1 MDDTTLKQTL
11 RAIGQEAVPDDWNR
25 WDEIRQRVQQESMF
39 NRRPAPSRRWL
50 KRVAAL
56 LAVML
61 VSTGAIYAFV
71 QINLPTG
78 DTGLDGVKEAG
89 LVTDLNLTQTIDGV
103 QVQLNW
109 GYIDQGRAVLNFG
122 TYLVDEDGSKRL
134 ADADEPA
141 IVRLRDRNGVLPD
154 LYPNRFGSASY
165 PLPITVA
172 FYLIQQGADVQGD
185 SVDLQF
191 ELIYTQRP
199 LIRNAIERI
208 FYSGVRR
215 SDFGWNES
223 ANPISLPSDAMVF
236 TFDFALPVQPAV
248 ELEPMQTITASGI
261 PMTLHSIH
269 VSPSHTGYRL
279 CYTMPE
285 NMKKGWYPSDVS
297 LSSDAVE
304 APYGGM
310 EGDLENGRYCLN
322 GYFDSYTT
330 LPVTLTLKVEALE
343 RFASDTSPEELLAV
357 QREMNARGIDMD
369 VEVNADGSV
378 GRFTWPNHTEESQ
391 AVLVDLGYRI
401 EGPWVFTI
409 DVPAPDAE

>member
-1 MDDTTLKQTL
+1 MDDSTLKQTL
-11 RAIGQEAVPDDWNR
+11 RAIGQEAVPENWNR
-25 WDEIRQRVQQESMF
+25 WDEIQRRVQEESMF
-39 NRRPAPSRRWL
+39 SRPVPARRWL

-89 LVTDLNLTQTIDGV
+89 LVTDLNLAQTIDGV

-109 GYIDQGRAVLNFG
+109 GYIDEGRAVLNFE

-191 ELIYTQRP
+191 EIIYTQRP
-199 LIRNAIERI
+199 LIRNALERI

-236 TFDFALPVQPAV
+236 TFDFTLPVQPAV
-248 ELEPMQTITASGI
+248 ELEPMQTVTASGI
-261 PMTLHSIH
+261 PMTLQSIH
-269 VSPSHTGYRL
+269 VSPSHMDYRL
-279 CYTMPE
+279 CYTLPE
-285 NMKKGWYPSDVS
+285 NMKKGWHVSRVS
-297 LSSDAVE
+297 LSSDA
-304 APYGGM
+304 ALPPLGGM
-310 EGDLENGRYCLN
+310 ESRLENGLYCLN
-322 GYFDSYTT
+322 GYFDVYTT
-330 LPVTLTLKVEALE
+330 LPVTLTLEVEALE
-343 RFASDTSPEELLAV
+343 RFASNTSPEELLAV

-369 VEVNADGSV
+369 VNVNSDGML
-378 GRFTWPNHTEESQ
+378 GGFTWPNNTEESQ